1 MKPVNLETQIEIIY
15 LCLFVFVP
23 IDFEVNMSELIQA
36 VLESEEKN
44 DLRAFLSQ
52 LRQQDKNYLLRN
64 DILYVYSEYCAK
76 NEKPEELYTFSLLG
90 KLLYYTQ
97 EIIQEDSNFCFII
110 RPQIASQ
117 EVYRLTAD
125 LSVEAMTVQELLDLR
140 DRLVNKYHPNEG
152 DLLELDFGPFYDYT
166 PVIRDPK
173 NIGKGVQYLNR
184 YLSSKLF
191 QDPKQWL
198 ESLFS
203 FLRLHQYNGIQLLI
217 NNRIQ
222 SQQQLSQQVKKAIA
236 FVTERPSDELYDE
249 FRFQLQTMG
258 FEPGWGN
265 TAQRVQETL
274 NILDELI
281 DSPDPQ
287 TLEAF
292 ISRVPMIFRIVL
304 VSAHGWFGQEGVLGR
319 PDTGGQVVYV
329 LDQARNLEKQLQE
342 DVLLAGLDGLNVKP
356 KVIILSRLIPHSD
369 GTLCNQ
375 RLEKVHS
382 TDNAWILRVPLRDFN
397 PNMTQNWI
405 SRFEFWP
412 YLETFA
418 IDSERELL
426 AEFQGK
432 PDLIVGNYT
441 DGNLVAFL
449 LARRMKVTQCNIAH
463 ALEKSKYLFSNLYW
477 QDLDEKYHF
486 SLQFTADLIAM
497 NAANFVVSSTYQEIV
512 GTPDSV
518 GQYESYKC
526 FTMPELYHVVNGI
539 ELFSPKF
546 NVVPPGVN
554 ENYYFPYTRVQERVE
569 SDRLRL
575 DEMLFTLE
583 DSSQIFGQLDDPNKR
598 PIFSMARLD
607 RIKNL
612 TGLAECFG
620 QSKDLQEHCNLIL
633 VAGKLRTEESD
644 DNEERDEIIKLYHI
658 IDEYNLHGKIR
669 WLGVRLS
676 KSDSGEIYRVIADRK
691 GIFVQPA
698 LFEAFGL
705 TILESMISG
714 LPNFATQFGGPL
726 EIIQDKV
733 NGFYINPTNL
743 TETATK
749 ILYFVTKCEQNP
761 EYWEAI
767 SQKAID
773 RVYTTYTW
781 KIHTTKLLSLAR
793 IYGFWNFIS
802 KENREDL
809 LRYLESL
816 FYLIYKPRAQQLLEQ
831 HKYR

>member
-1 MKPVNLETQIEIIY
+1 
-15 LCLFVFVP
+15 
-23 IDFEVNMSELIQA
+23 MSELIQA
-36 VLESEEKN
+36 VLDSEDRN
-44 DLRAFLSQ
+44 DLRGLVSE
-52 LRQQDKNYLLRN
+52 LRQQEQGYLLRN
-64 DILYVYSEYCAK
+64 DILNLFDEYCSK
-76 NEKPEELYTFSLLG
+76 YQKPENFFTYSNLG
-90 KLLYYTQ
+90 KLIYYTQ
-97 EIIQEDSNFCFII
+97 EIIHIKEESTLCFII
-110 RPQIASQ
+110 RPKIASQ
-117 EVYRLTAD
+117 EIYRLTAD
-125 LSVEAMTVQELLDLR
+125 FKVEEMSVQELLDLR
-140 DRLVNKYHPNEG
+140 DRFVDKYNPNEG
-152 DLLELDFGPFYDYT
+152 DLLELDFGPFYDYS

-173 NIGKGVQYLNR
+173 NIGKGVQFLNR

-191 QDPKQWL
+191 QDPNQWL
-198 ESLFS
+198 EGLFN
-203 FLRLHQYNGIQLLI
+203 FLQLHQYNGIQLLI
-217 NNRIQ
+217 NDRIA
-222 SQQQLSQQVKKAIA
+222 SQQQLSEQVKKAIE
-236 FVTERPSDELYDE
+236 FVSQRSDDE
-249 FRFQLQTMG
+249 SYEVFRFPLQMMG

-265 TAQRVQETL
+265 TAARVLETL

-292 ISRVPMIFRIVL
+292 ISRIPMIFKIVL
-304 VSAHGWFGQEGVLGR
+304 VSAHGWFAQEGVLGR

-329 LDQARNLEKQLQE
+329 LDQAKSLEKQLQE
-342 DVLLAGLDGLNVKP
+342 DAILAGLEGLNVQP
-356 KVIILSRLIPHSD
+356 KVIILTRLIPNSD

-375 RLEKVHS
+375 PLEKVHGS
-382 TDNAWILRVPLRDFN
+382 ENAWILRVPLREFN
-397 PNMTQNWI
+397 PNVTQNWI

-418 IDSERELL
+418 IDAEKQLL
-426 AEFQGK
+426 AEFQGR

-449 LARRMKVTQCNIAH
+449 LARRLGVTQCNVAH

-477 QDLDEKYHF
+477 QDLEDKYHF

-512 GTPDSV
+512 GTPDSI

-526 FTMPELYHVVNGI
+526 LTMPELYHVVNGV

-554 ENYYFPYTRVQERVE
+554 ESCFFPYNNSQERIQ
-569 SDRLRL
+569 SDRQRM

-583 DSSQIFGQLDDPNKR
+583 DESQIYGKLDDPTKR
-598 PIFSMARLD
+598 PLFSMARLD
-607 RIKNL
+607 RIKNI

-620 QSKDLQEHCNLIL
+620 KSKELQEHCNLIL
-633 VAGKLRTEESD
+633 VAGKLRVEESG
-644 DNEERDEIIKLYHI
+644 DNEERDEIVKLYRT

-676 KSDSGEIYRVIADRK
+676 KNDSGVVYRVIADRQ
-691 GIFVQPA
+691 GVFVQPA

-705 TILESMISG
+705 TILEAMISG
-714 LPNFATQFGGPL
+714 LPTFATQFGGPL
-726 EIIQDKV
+726 EIIQDKK

-743 TETATK
+743 EETAAK
-749 ILYFVTKCEQNP
+749 IVEFVTKCEQNP
-761 EYWEAI
+761 NYWEEI
-767 SQKAID
+767 SQKAIE

-793 IYGFWNFIS
+793 IYGFWNFNS
-802 KENREDL
+802 KEKREDL

-816 FYLIYKPRAQQLLEQ
+816 FYLIYKPRAQKLLEQ
-831 HKYR
+831 HQSR

>member
-1 MKPVNLETQIEIIY
+1 MK
-15 LCLFVFVP
+15 
-23 IDFEVNMSELIQA
+23 IQA
-36 VLESEEKN
+36 VLDSEDRN
-44 DLRAFLSQ
+44 DLRGLVSE
-52 LRQQDKNYLLRN
+52 LRQQEQGYLLRN
-64 DILYVYSEYCAK
+64 DILNLFDEYCSK
-76 NEKPEELYTFSLLG
+76 YQKPENFFTYSNLG
-90 KLLYYTQ
+90 KLIYYTQ
-97 EIIQEDSNFCFII
+97 EIIHIKEESTLCFII
-110 RPQIASQ
+110 RPKIASQ
-117 EVYRLTAD
+117 EIYRLTAD
-125 LSVEAMTVQELLDLR
+125 FKVEEMSVQELLDLR
-140 DRLVNKYHPNEG
+140 DRFVDKYNPNEG
-152 DLLELDFGPFYDYT
+152 DLLELDFGPFYDYS

-173 NIGKGVQYLNR
+173 NIGKGVQFLNR

-191 QDPKQWL
+191 QDPNQWL
-198 ESLFS
+198 EGLFN

-217 NNRIQ
+217 NDRIA
-222 SQQQLSQQVKKAIA
+222 SQQQLSEQVKKAIE
-236 FVTERPSDELYDE
+236 FVSQRSEDEAYE
-249 FRFQLQTMG
+249 IFRFPLQMMG

-265 TAQRVQETL
+265 TAARVLETL

-292 ISRVPMIFRIVL
+292 ISRIPMIFKIVL
-304 VSAHGWFGQEGVLGR
+304 VSAHGWFAQEGVLGR

-329 LDQARNLEKQLQE
+329 LDQAKSLEKQLQE
-342 DVLLAGLDGLNVKP
+342 DAILAGLEGLNVQP
-356 KVIILSRLIPHSD
+356 KVIILTRLIPNSD

-375 RLEKVHS
+375 PLEKVHGS
-382 TDNAWILRVPLRDFN
+382 ENAWILRVPLREFN
-397 PNMTQNWI
+397 PNVTQNWI

-418 IDSERELL
+418 IDAEKQLL
-426 AEFQGK
+426 AEFQGR

-449 LARRMKVTQCNIAH
+449 LARRLGVTQCNVAH

-477 QDLDEKYHF
+477 EDLEEKYHF

-512 GTPDSV
+512 GTPDSI

-526 FTMPELYHVVNGI
+526 LTMPELYHVVNGV

-554 ENYYFPYTRVQERVE
+554 ESCFFPYNNSQERIQ
-569 SDRLRL
+569 SDRQRM

-583 DSSQIFGQLDDPNKR
+583 DESQIYGKLDDPTKR
-598 PIFSMARLD
+598 PLFSMARLD
-607 RIKNL
+607 RIKNI

-620 QSKDLQEHCNLIL
+620 KSKELQEHCNLIL
-633 VAGKLRTEESD
+633 VAGKLRVEESG
-644 DNEERDEIIKLYHI
+644 DNEERDEIVKLYRT

-676 KSDSGEIYRVIADRK
+676 KNDSGVVYRVIADRQ
-691 GIFVQPA
+691 GVFVQPA

-705 TILESMISG
+705 TILEAMISG
-714 LPNFATQFGGPL
+714 LPTFATQFGGPL
-726 EIIQDKV
+726 EIIQDKK

-743 TETATK
+743 EETAAK
-749 ILYFVTKCEQNP
+749 LVEFVTKCEHNP
-761 EYWEAI
+761 SYWEEI
-767 SQKAID
+767 SQKAIE
-773 RVYTTYTW
+773 RVYSTYTW

-793 IYGFWNFIS
+793 IYGFWNFNS
-802 KENREDL
+802 KEKREDL

-816 FYLIYKPRAQQLLEQ
+816 FYLIYKPRAQKLLEQ
-831 HKYR
+831 HQSR

>member
-1 MKPVNLETQIEIIY
+1 
-15 LCLFVFVP
+15 
-23 IDFEVNMSELIQA
+23 MSELIQA
-36 VLESEEKN
+36 VLDSEDRN
-44 DLRAFLSQ
+44 DLRGLVSE
-52 LRQQDKNYLLRN
+52 LRQQEQGYLLRN
-64 DILYVYSEYCAK
+64 DILNLFDEYCSK
-76 NEKPEELYTFSLLG
+76 YQKPENFFTYSNLG
-90 KLLYYTQ
+90 KLIYYTQ
-97 EIIQEDSNFCFII
+97 EIIHIKEESTLCFII
-110 RPQIASQ
+110 RPKIASQ
-117 EVYRLTAD
+117 EIYRLTAD
-125 LSVEAMTVQELLDLR
+125 FKVEEMSVQELLDLR
-140 DRLVNKYHPNEG
+140 DRFVDKYNPNEG
-152 DLLELDFGPFYDYT
+152 DLLELDFGPFYDYS
-166 PVIRDPK
+166 PIIRDPK
-173 NIGKGVQYLNR
+173 NIGKGVQFLNR

-191 QDPKQWL
+191 QDPDQWL
-198 ESLFS
+198 EGLFN

-217 NNRIQ
+217 NDRIA
-222 SQQQLSQQVKKAIA
+222 SQQQLSEQVKKAIE
-236 FVTERPSDELYDE
+236 FVSQRSEDESYE
-249 FRFQLQTMG
+249 VFRFPLQMMG

-265 TAQRVQETL
+265 TAARVLETL

-292 ISRVPMIFRIVL
+292 ISRIPMIFKIVL
-304 VSAHGWFGQEGVLGR
+304 VSAHGWFAQEGVLGR

-329 LDQARNLEKQLQE
+329 LDQAKSLEKQLQE
-342 DVLLAGLDGLNVKP
+342 DAILAGLEGLNVQP
-356 KVIILSRLIPHSD
+356 KVIILTRLIPNSD

-375 RLEKVHS
+375 PLEKVHGS
-382 TDNAWILRVPLRDFN
+382 ENAWILRVPLREFN
-397 PNMTQNWI
+397 PNVTQNWI

-418 IDSERELL
+418 IDAEKQLL
-426 AEFQGK
+426 AEFQGR

-449 LARRMKVTQCNIAH
+449 LARRLGVTQCNVAH

-477 QDLDEKYHF
+477 EDLEEKYHF

-512 GTPDSV
+512 GTPDSI

-526 FTMPELYHVVNGI
+526 LTMPELYHVVNGV

-554 ENYYFPYTRVQERVE
+554 ESCFFPYKNSQERIQ
-569 SDRLRL
+569 SDRQRM

-583 DSSQIFGQLDDPNKR
+583 DESQIYGKLDDPTKR
-598 PIFSMARLD
+598 PLFSMARLD
-607 RIKNL
+607 RIKNI

-620 QSKDLQEHCNLIL
+620 KSKELQEHCNLIL
-633 VAGKLRTEESD
+633 VAGKLRVEESG
-644 DNEERDEIIKLYHI
+644 DNEERDEIVKLYRT

-676 KSDSGEIYRVIADRK
+676 KNDSGVVYRVIADRQ

-705 TILESMISG
+705 TILEAMISG
-714 LPNFATQFGGPL
+714 LPTFATQFGGPL
-726 EIIQDKV
+726 EIIQDKK

-743 TETATK
+743 EETAAK
-749 ILYFVTKCEQNP
+749 LVEFVTKCEHNP
-761 EYWEAI
+761 SYWEEI
-767 SQKAID
+767 SQKAIE
-773 RVYTTYTW
+773 RVYSTYTW

-793 IYGFWNFIS
+793 IYGFWNFNS
-802 KENREDL
+802 KEKREDL

-816 FYLIYKPRAQQLLEQ
+816 FYLIYKPRAQKLLEQ
-831 HKYR
+831 HQSR